1 MVINDAEYDQDI
13 IKSQILT
20 HKSIRDNLKDEETT
34 KDNLNDILESNIDS
48 NRDKV
53 VPLDDT
59 PKEMRNKHRS
69 KVPKNHSISNIIGKC

>member
-1 MVINDAEYDQDI
+1 MVINDAEYNKDI

-20 HKSIRDNLKDEETT
+20 QKSIRDNLKDEETT

-69 KVPKNHSISNIIGKC
+69 KVPKNHPISNIIGKC

>member
-34 KDNLNDILESNIDS
+34 KDNLNDILELDIDS

-53 VPLDDT
+53 VP
-59 PKEMRNKHRS
+59 
-69 KVPKNHSISNIIGKC
+69 

>member
-1 MVINDAEYDQDI
+1 MVINDAEYNKDI

-20 HKSIRDNLKDEETT
+20 QKSIRDNLKDEETT

-53 VPLDDT
+53 VP
-59 PKEMRNKHRS
+59 
-69 KVPKNHSISNIIGKC
+69 